1 LVHVI
6 SSSPENLATQ
16 NSYRLLLSLETLM
29 LETLVLTSGEI
40 EILFRFL
47 SRVAPETVGLL
58 FLLLMFFSMSVETP
72 Q

>member
-1 LVHVI
+1 
-6 SSSPENLATQ
+6 
-16 NSYRLLLSLETLM
+16 M

-40 EILFRFL
+40 EILFPFL
-47 SRVAPETVGLL
+47 PRVAPETVGLL